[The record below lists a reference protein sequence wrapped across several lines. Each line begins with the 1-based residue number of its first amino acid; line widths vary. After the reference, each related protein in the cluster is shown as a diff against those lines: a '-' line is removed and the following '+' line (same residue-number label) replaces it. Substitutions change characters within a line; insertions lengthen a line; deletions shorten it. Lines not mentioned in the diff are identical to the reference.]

1 MVLRVLLV
9 RVNRNIQDSRSV
21 EDQAVL
27 TWNEAGYA
35 CTTQGGTIVCYAP
48 GYQDLL
54 LPHRGILLQQQ
65 QVYTILSGYC
75 LYHHPALL
83 PQ

>member
-1 MVLRVLLV
+1 MVLHVQHGLK
-9 RVNRNIQDSRSV
+9 NRNTQDFRSV

-35 CTTQGGTIVCYAP
+35 CATQGGTIVYYAP

-65 QVYTILSGYC
+65 QEYTRLSGYC
-75 LYHHPALL
+75 LYHRSALL
-83 PQ
+83 P